1 MADSYWDPTGWRKES
16 QHPTSFIPTTVQIN
30 NGSGEALGQT
40 AITVDGAGG
49 DATTEISIG
58 DYIYASAQSSHN
70 NENGWFAPLEMGKV
84 TNVTADTITV
94 ADGILNTIANNYY
107 IYKLNPHSGIL
118 RSPLKWTILYLD
130 DADDGSTE
138 FTSPRF
144 DWLVDGDFS
153 LVLNY
158 EPFNRADLTMN
169 GTCTINDVEI
179 VGSVNGTN
187 WAVLEDFTEL
197 DADGKV
203 CSKVYDVD
211 AKGVLPYMAIRTTG
225 PSVDQGTHSD
235 GGGIL
240 GIKVAIVP
248 HQ

>member
-30 NGSGEALGQT
+30 NGSDEALGQI

-49 DATTEISIG
+49 DATTEISTG
-58 DYIYASAQSSHN
+58 DYIYASAKPDHN
-70 NENGWFAPLEMGKV
+70 AEDGWFTPLEMGKV
-84 TNVTADTITV
+84 TNVAATEITV
-94 ADGILNTIANNYY
+94 GDGILNTIADDYY

-118 RSPLKWTILYLD
+118 RTPLKWTILYLD
-130 DADDGSTE
+130 DVDDGTE

-144 DWLVDGDFS
+144 DWLVDSDFS

-158 EPFNRADLTMN
+158 EAFNRADLTMN
-169 GTCTINDVEI
+169 GSTTVNDVEI

-187 WAVLEDFTEL
+187 WAVLKDFGEL

-203 CSKVYDVD
+203 CSKVYDID
-211 AKGVLPYMAIRTTG
+211 AQGVLPYMAIRTTG
-225 PSVDQGTHSD
+225 PSADQGTHSD
-235 GGGIL
+235 GGGVL